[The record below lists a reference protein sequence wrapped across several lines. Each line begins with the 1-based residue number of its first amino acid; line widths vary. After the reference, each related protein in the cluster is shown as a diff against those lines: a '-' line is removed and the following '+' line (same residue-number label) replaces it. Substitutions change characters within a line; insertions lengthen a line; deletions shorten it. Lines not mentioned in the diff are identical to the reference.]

1 MKVEL
6 EYFGKEEPK
15 TRIINGLPYFST
27 DGANSVSI
35 EISADISDFK
45 NAAAFVRTLPADI
58 NINICVFNENN
69 KVVCCIDYWGGEIVE
84 YNKEYCITYKVT
96 KTKPNKNTIASDIF
110 AYNKEMEEAYKNI
123 VLVLA
128 SLNRIK

>member
-1 MKVEL
+1 MKVKF
-6 EYFGKEEPK
+6 EYSRNIKE
-15 TRIINGLPYFST
+15 INI
-27 DGANSVSI
+27 SI
-35 EISADISDFK
+35 TATATSLNNAATFIRTLSAD
-45 NAAAFVRTLPADI
+45 AH
-58 NINICVFNENN
+58 INICVFNENN
-69 KVVCCIDYWGGEIVE
+69 RIVCCIDYWGGEIVE

-110 AYNKEMEEAYKNI
+110 DYNKEVQEAYKNI